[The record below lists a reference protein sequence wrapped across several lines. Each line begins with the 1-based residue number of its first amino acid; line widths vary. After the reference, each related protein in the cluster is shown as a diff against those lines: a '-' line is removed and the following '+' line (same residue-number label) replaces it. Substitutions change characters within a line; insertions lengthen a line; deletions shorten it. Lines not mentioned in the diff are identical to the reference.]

1 MLRILPLLA
10 ALLAPLPALA
20 WQAQPSPPA
29 EQEVAAPDPAPATA
43 GPDAPTAEP
52 PAATPAPDPA
62 PQPPDPDEAAPPAPA
77 PEAAPEAAP
86 EVDRDATPAEPASEA
101 DADEPVPASDDPDA
115 TESATTRI
123 PLDEI
128 RRYVGLFNA
137 IRHGYVDPV
146 DDRELMDAAIRGL
159 LLDLD
164 PHSAYMEKRDA
175 EAFDEGTTGAYDG
188 IGVEVLQLP
197 DGKVKVIAPID
208 DTPAAKAG
216 IRSGD
221 TIVAVDGK
229 PLTPADAEG
238 DGPLRGPPGTR
249 AVLTVLREGEAAPL
263 EIPVQRETIR
273 VVSVRGRLLE
283 PGYGYVR
290 ISQFQV
296 ETGED
301 FARTV
306 QKLQADGPLKG
317 LVIDLR
323 SNPGGLLTA
332 AVRVADDLLDSG
344 TIVSTRGRNPV
355 NDTEFAATPGDL
367 LDGAPVV
374 VIIDAGSASA
384 SEVLAGA
391 LHDNRRARIVG
402 SRSFGK
408 GSVQTVM
415 PLDNGD
421 AVKLTTARYYTP
433 SGRSIQA
440 RGIDPDVVLKPE
452 PRPEDAARGS
462 GPTYTEAMLPGH
474 LRGDEEEEG
483 SSAGDVLEGDGPIQ
497 AALAELKNPTPR
509 AKASAADPTP
519 EPAPKPAGKAAD
531 TSSARPAGESAASP
545 AAAPAREPAATPAKK
560 PAATPPAT
568 PTGKPAAEPTPE
580 PAG

>member
-1 MLRILPLLA
+1 M
-10 ALLAPLPALA
+10 
-20 WQAQPSPPA
+20 
-29 EQEVAAPDPAPATA
+29 
-43 GPDAPTAEP
+43 
-52 PAATPAPDPA
+52 
-62 PQPPDPDEAAPPAPA
+62 
-77 PEAAPEAAP
+77 PEDAAPEAD
-86 EVDRDATPAEPASEA
+86 V
-101 DADEPVPASDDPDA
+101 PVPASDDPDA
-115 TESATTRI
+115 TESAATKV
-123 PLDEI
+123 PLEEI

-137 IRHGYVDPV
+137 IRQGYVDPV
-146 DDRELMDAAIRGL
+146 DDRKLMSAAIRGL

-164 PHSAYMEKRDA
+164 PHSAYLEQRAA

-197 DGKVKVIAPID
+197 DGKVRVIAPID

-238 DGPLRGPPGTR
+238 HGPLRGAPGTR
-249 AVLTVLREGEAAPL
+249 AVLTVLREGETEPL
-263 EIPVQRETIR
+263 EITVNRETIR
-273 VVSVRGRLLE
+273 VASVRGRMLE

-301 FARTV
+301 FTRTV
-306 QKLQADGPLKG
+306 ERLKGEAGGRLKG

-323 SNPGGLLTA
+323 SNPGGLLTS
-332 AVRVADDLLDSG
+332 AVRVADDLLERG
-344 TIVSTRGRNPV
+344 RIVSTRGRNPV
-355 NDTEFAATPGDL
+355 NDTEFSATAGDL
-367 LDGAPVV
+367 LAGAPVV

-415 PLDNGD
+415 PLGNGD
-421 AVKLTTARYYTP
+421 AVKLTTARYFTP

-440 RGIDPDVVLKPE
+440 RGIDPDVVLTPE
-452 PRPEDAARGS
+452 TREASAATTVPG
-462 GPTYTEAMLPGH
+462 YTEATLPGH

-483 SSAGDVLEGDGPIQ
+483 ANAGDVLEGDGPIT
-497 AALAELKNPTPR
+497 AALAELKAPGSV
-509 AKASAADPTP
+509 ASRQAAAAVTR
-519 EPAPKPAGKAAD
+519 PAPAAGAAPEAGAPDTPAEP
-531 TSSARPAGESAASP
+531 SEPSEPESA
-545 AAAPAREPAATPAKK
+545 E
-560 PAATPPAT
+560 
-568 PTGKPAAEPTPE
+568 PE
-580 PAG
+580 PAGPEPAELAEPTGATESTEDAGPTETTETTDPADAANPAGPSEAGDAADPAASPEPDASVGPAQASESKQAAEPVTP